1 MARSVR
7 ELASSF
13 PCRFGYSPQSSPHF
27 PPFARMRNE
36 STLIVR
42 NYAQER
48 RDPCEKFYAS
58 RLYRYLVR
66 LRRFYRS
73 GSADQSVADAAIV
86 SHRHFRADQSMADA
100 AIVSHCHFRADQS
113 VADAAIVS
121 HCSFRAHQSVADAA
135 IVSHCSFR
143 ADQSMADAAGAID
156 LVVFGISSI
165 NNRRKQRE

>member
-1 MARSVR
+1 
-7 ELASSF
+7 
-13 PCRFGYSPQSSPHF
+13 
-27 PPFARMRNE
+27 MRNE

-100 AIVSHCHFRADQS
+100 A
-113 VADAAIVS
+113 
-121 HCSFRAHQSVADAA
+121 
-135 IVSHCSFR
+135 
-143 ADQSMADAAGAID
+143 GAID

>member
-1 MARSVR
+1 
-7 ELASSF
+7 
-13 PCRFGYSPQSSPHF
+13 
-27 PPFARMRNE
+27 MRNE

-113 VADAAIVS
+113 
-121 HCSFRAHQSVADAA
+121 
-135 IVSHCSFR
+135 
-143 ADQSMADAAGAID
+143 MADAAGAID